1 MKRLFVL
8 FALVLAVF
16 SLGAAEYLIDNASL
30 LTESERTGLEARLEE
45 VTEETGISCV
55 IVTDTSSHGY
65 TTSGY
70 ADYVIEKSEYGEDG
84 VCFFINMGEREYYI
98 STTGY
103 AMYALDD
110 NALSDDSLYDVLF
123 PYLSDGEYYRAFTS
137 WANYVKVCSD
147 YSPRSNYENEALA
160 DDGEWVVRSDIDAY
174 NDRNTFHW
182 GAPLFFSIAIG
193 AFISYLYVNSQR
205 KKLKNVGLVCSAD
218 DYVVKDSFSLTTHKD
233 IFLYSNVVR
242 IRRVQDSSRGGGGGG
257 SHHTT
262 THTSHSGASH
272 GGRGGRF

>member
-1 MKRLFVL
+1 MKKFIILIA
-8 FALVLAVF
+8 FALTVF
-16 SLGAAEYLIDNASL
+16 SLNAGKYLIDDAAL
-30 LTESERTGLEARLEE
+30 LTESERTELETLLEN
-45 VTEETGISCV
+45 VSSETGISCV

-65 TTSGY
+65 TTSDY
-70 ADYVIEKSEYGEDG
+70 ADYVIEKPEYGEDG
-84 VCFFINMGEREYYI
+84 VCFFINMGEMEYYI

-110 NALSDDSLYDVLF
+110 YALSDDSLSDVLF
-123 PYLSDGEYYRAFTS
+123 PYLSDGEFCRAFSS

-147 YSPRSNYENEALA
+147 YSPRSDYENEALA
-160 DDGEWVVRSDIDAY
+160 DDGEWVVKSDVDAY

-193 AFISYLYVNSQR
+193 AFISYLYVNSQK
-205 KKLKNVGLVCSAD
+205 KKLKNTGLECSAD
-218 DYVVKDSFSLTTHKD
+218 DYVVKDSFSLTTRKD

-242 IRRVQDSSRGGGGGG
+242 IRRVQNSSSGGGGGK

-262 THTSHSGASH
+262 SHTSRSGVSH